1 MKEMMMF
8 KRSVIAM
15 ACIFALSACGGGGG
29 GSPDVKSADTLSKP
43 AAPVVAEDVE
53 EEVLPKE
60 KKDEEAVGGA
70 PQADTQDTTA
80 GKGGQ
85 DMAAVSEENTGN
97 GGAATTDK
105 PKNEDEGA
113 QNDMPQN
120 AADTDSFT
128 PNHTPASN
136 MPAGNMENQAPDNG
150 ESAQP
155 ANQPDM
161 ANAADGMQG
170 DDPSA
175 GGQNA
180 GNTAA
185 AESANQTG
193 NNQPAGSSDSAPASN
208 PAPANGGSNFGR
220 VDLANGIKLD
230 SGSENVTLT
239 HCKDKV
245 CGSDFLDEEA
255 PSKSEFESLSD
266 EKKIEK
272 YKKDGEKFTNL
283 VATEVQA
290 NGVNKYV
297 IIYKDKSASSSSA
310 RFRRSARLRRSL
322 PAEMPLIPVNQAD
335 TLIVDGEAVSL
346 TGHSGNIFAPEG
358 NYRYLTYGA
367 EKLSGGSYALRVQG
381 EPAKGEMLAGTAVYN
396 GEVLHFHT
404 ENGRPYPT
412 RGRFAAKVDF
422 GSKSVDGIIDSGDD
436 LHMGTQK
443 FKAAIDG
450 NGFKGT
456 WTENGSGDVS
466 GRFYGPGGE
475 EVAGKYSYRPTDAE
489 KGGFGVFAGKKEQ
502 D

>member
-1 MKEMMMF
+1 MF

-43 AAPVVAEDVE
+43 AAPVVSEKETEAKED
-53 EEVLPKE
+53 
-60 KKDEEAVGGA
+60 A
-70 PQADTQDTTA
+70 PQAGSQGQGA
-80 GKGGQ
+80 PSAQGSQ

-97 GGAATTDK
+97 GGAATADN

-113 QNDMPQN
+113 QDDMPQK
-120 AADTDSFT
+120 AADTDSLT
-128 PNHTPASN
+128 PNHTPAPN
-136 MPAGNMENQAPDNG
+136 MPAGNMGNQA
-150 ESAQP
+150 
-155 ANQPDM
+155 PDM

-175 GGQNA
+175 GGENA

-185 AESANQTG
+185 QGANQAE
-193 NNQPAGSSDSAPASN
+193 NNQAAGSSDSTPASN
-208 PAPANGGSNFGR
+208 PAPTNGGGDFGR

-230 SGSENVTLT
+230 GGSENVTLT

-255 PSKSEFESLSD
+255 PPKSEFEKLSNE
-266 EKKIEK
+266 EKIKK
-272 YKKDGEKFTNL
+272 YKKDGEKFTGL
-283 VATEVQA
+283 VATEVQV
-290 NGVNKYV
+290 NGLNKYV
-297 IIYKDKSASSSSA
+297 IIYKDKSTSSA
-310 RFRRSARLRRSL
+310 RVRRSARSRRSL

-335 TLIVDGEAVSL
+335 TLIVDGEAVIL
-346 TGHSGNIFAPEG
+346 TGHSGNIFEPEG

-367 EKLSGGSYALRVQG
+367 EKLPGGSYALRVQG
-381 EPAKGEMLAGTAVYN
+381 EPSKGEMLAGAAVYN

-422 GSKSVDGIIDSGDD
+422 GSKSVDGIIGSGDD

-466 GRFYGPGGE
+466 GKFYGPAGE

>member
-1 MKEMMMF
+1 MF

-43 AAPVVAEDVE
+43 AAPVVSEKETEAKED
-53 EEVLPKE
+53 
-60 KKDEEAVGGA
+60 A
-70 PQADTQDTTA
+70 PQAGSQGQGA
-80 GKGGQ
+80 PSAQGSQ

-97 GGAATTDK
+97 GGAATADN

-113 QNDMPQN
+113 QDDMPQN
-120 AADTDSFT
+120 AADTDSLT
-128 PNHTPASN
+128 PNHTPAPN
-136 MPAGNMENQAPDNG
+136 MPTGDMGNQAPDTG
-150 ESAQP
+150 ESVQP
-155 ANQPDM
+155 ENKPDM
-161 ANAADGMQG
+161 ANAADGMQE
-170 DDPSA
+170 DDPSV
-175 GGQNA
+175 GENV
-180 GNTAA
+180 GNTADQ
-185 AESANQTG
+185 AE
-193 NNQPAGSSDSAPASN
+193 NNQVGGSQN
-208 PAPANGGSNFGR
+208 PAPSTNPNATNGGGDFGR

-255 PSKSEFESLSD
+255 PPKSEFESLDDSGR
-266 EKKIEK
+266 INK
-272 YKKDGEKFTNL
+272 YKKDGQDKFTNL
-283 VATEVQA
+283 VATEVKA
-290 NGVNKYV
+290 NGTNKYV
-297 IIYKDKSASSSSA
+297 IIYKDKSTSSA
-310 RFRRSARLRRSL
+310 RVRRSARSRRSL

-335 TLIVDGEAVSL
+335 TLIVDGEAVIL
-346 TGHSGNIFAPEG
+346 TEHHGNIFAPEG

-404 ENGRPYPT
+404 ENGRSYPT
-412 RGRFAAKVDF
+412 KGRFAAKVDF

-456 WTENGSGDVS
+456 WTENGGGDIS
-466 GRFYGPGGE
+466 GRFYGPAGE
-475 EVAGKYSYRPTDAE
+475 EVAGKYSHRPTDAE

>member
-1 MKEMMMF
+1 MF
-8 KRSVIAM
+8 KRNVIAM

-43 AAPVVAEDVE
+43 VAPVVSEKETEAKED
-53 EEVLPKE
+53 
-60 KKDEEAVGGA
+60 A
-70 PQADTQDTTA
+70 PQAGSQ
-80 GKGGQ
+80 GQ
-85 DMAAVSEENTGN
+85 GAPSAQGSQNMAAVSEENTGN
-97 GGAATTDK
+97 GGAATADN

-113 QNDMPQN
+113 QDDMPQK
-120 AADTDSFT
+120 AADTDSLT
-128 PNHTPASN
+128 PNHTPAPN
-136 MPAGNMENQAPDNG
+136 MPAGNMENQATDAG
-150 ESAQP
+150 ESEQP

-161 ANAADGMQG
+161 ANTADGMQG

-175 GGQNA
+175 GGENA

-185 AESANQTG
+185 QGANQAG
-193 NNQPAGSSDSAPASN
+193 NNQAAGSSDSTPASN
-208 PAPANGGSNFGR
+208 SATTNSGSDFGRTNVANGVLIDGPSQN
-220 VDLANGIKLD
+220 I
-230 SGSENVTLT
+230 TLT
-239 HCKDKV
+239 HCKGDS
-245 CGSDFLDEEA
+245 CSGDNLLDEEA
-255 PSKSEFESLSD
+255 PPKSEFENLSD
-266 EKKIEK
+266 EEKIK
-272 YKKDGEKFTNL
+272 RYKKDGKNFTGL
-283 VATEVQA
+283 VATKVEKK
-290 NGVNKYV
+290 GVNKYV
-297 IIYKDKSASSSSA
+297 IIYTDKTPT
-310 RFRRSARLRRSL
+310 RSARSRRSL
-322 PAEMPLIPVNQAD
+322 SEEMPLIPVNQAD

-404 ENGRPYPT
+404 ENGRPYPSG
-412 RGRFAAKVDF
+412 GRFAAKVDF

-456 WTENGSGDVS
+456 WTENGGGDVS
-466 GRFYGPGGE
+466 GRFYGPAGE
-475 EVAGKYSYRPTDAE
+475 EVAGKYSYHPTDAE

>member
-1 MKEMMMF
+1 MF

-29 GSPDVKSADTLSKP
+29 GSPDVKSADTPSKP
-43 AAPVVAEDVE
+43 AVPVVAEDAG

-70 PQADTQDTTA
+70 LQADTQDATA
-80 GKGGQ
+80 GEGSQ
-85 DMAAVSEENTGN
+85 DMAAGSAENTGN

-113 QNDMPQN
+113 QDDMPQN
-120 AADTDSFT
+120 AADTDSLT
-128 PNHTPASN
+128 PNHTPAPN
-136 MPAGNMENQAPDNG
+136 MPAGDMENQVPDNG
-150 ESAQP
+150 ESVQP

-175 GGQNA
+175 GGENA

-185 AESANQTG
+185 QGANQAE
-193 NNQPAGSSDSAPASN
+193 NNQVGGSQN
-208 PAPANGGSNFGR
+208 PAPSTNPNATNGGGDFGR
-220 VDLANGIKLD
+220 T
-230 SGSENVTLT
+230 NVGNSVVIDGPSQNITLT
-239 HCKDKV
+239 HCKGDP
-245 CGSDFLDEEA
+245 CNGDNLLDEEA
-255 PSKSEFESLSD
+255 PSKSEFEKLS
-266 EKKIEK
+266 ESERMEK
-272 YKKDGEKFTNL
+272 YKKDGKDKFVGL
-283 VATEVQA
+283 VATTVKME
-290 NGVNKYV
+290 GTNKY
-297 IIYKDKSASSSSA
+297 IIFYTDKPPT
-310 RFRRSARLRRSL
+310 RSARSRRSL

-367 EKLSGGSYALRVQG
+367 EKLPGGSYALRVQG

>member
-1 MKEMMMF
+1 MF

-43 AAPVVAEDVE
+43 AAPVVSEKETEAKED
-53 EEVLPKE
+53 
-60 KKDEEAVGGA
+60 A
-70 PQADTQDTTA
+70 PQAGSQGQGA
-80 GKGGQ
+80 PSAQGSQ

-97 GGAATTDK
+97 GGAATADN

-113 QNDMPQN
+113 QDDMPQK
-120 AADTDSFT
+120 AAGTDSST
-128 PNHTPASN
+128 PNHTPAPN
-136 MPAGNMENQAPDNG
+136 MPAGNMENQ
-150 ESAQP
+150 
-155 ANQPDM
+155 PDM
-161 ANAADGMQG
+161 ANTADRMQG

-175 GGQNA
+175 GENA

-185 AESANQTG
+185 QGANQAE
-193 NNQPAGSSDSAPASN
+193 NNQAAGSSDSTPASN
-208 PAPANGGSNFGR
+208 PAPTNGGGDFGRTNVANGVLIDGPSQN
-220 VDLANGIKLD
+220 I
-230 SGSENVTLT
+230 TLT
-239 HCKDKV
+239 HCKGDS
-245 CGSDFLDEEA
+245 CSGDNLLDEEA
-255 PSKSEFESLSD
+255 PSKSEFEKLSD
-266 EKKIEK
+266 ADKINN
-272 YKKDGEKFTNL
+272 YKKDGKNNNKFVGL
-283 VATEVQA
+283 VADRVKKDGT
-290 NGVNKYV
+290 NKY
-297 IIYKDKSASSSSA
+297 IIFYTDNPPT
-310 RFRRSARLRRSL
+310 RSARSRRSRRSL

-466 GRFYGPGGE
+466 GKFYGPAGE

>member
-1 MKEMMMF
+1 MF
-8 KRSVIAM
+8 ERSVIAM

-43 AAPVVAEDVE
+43 AAPVVAEKE
-53 EEVLPKE
+53 TEVKE
-60 KKDEEAVGGA
+60 DA
-70 PQADTQDTTA
+70 PQAGSQGQGAPSTQ
-80 GKGGQ
+80 GSQ
-85 DMAAVSEENTGN
+85 DMAAVSAENTGN

-105 PKNEDEGA
+105 PKNEDEGP
-113 QNDMPQN
+113 QNDMLQN
-120 AADTDSFT
+120 S
-128 PNHTPASN
+128 
-136 MPAGNMENQAPDNG
+136 
-150 ESAQP
+150 
-155 ANQPDM
+155 
-161 ANAADGMQG
+161 
-170 DDPSA
+170 
-175 GGQNA
+175 
-180 GNTAA
+180 

-193 NNQPAGSSDSAPASN
+193 NNQPADSSDSAPASN

-220 VDLANGIKLD
+220 VDLANGVLID
-230 SGSENVTLT
+230 GPSQNITLT
-239 HCKDKV
+239 HCKGDS
-245 CGSDFLDEEA
+245 CNGDNLLDEEA
-255 PSKSEFESLSD
+255 PSKSEFENLNES
-266 EKKIEK
+266 ERIEK
-272 YKKDGEKFTNL
+272 YKKDGKSDKFTNL
-283 VATEVQA
+283 VATAVQA
-290 NGVNKYV
+290 NGTNKYV
-297 IIYKDKSASSSSA
+297 IIYKDKSASSSFA
-310 RFRRSARLRRSL
+310 RFRRSARSRRSL

>member
-1 MKEMMMF
+1 MF

-29 GSPDVKSADTLSKP
+29 GSPDVKSADTPSKP
-43 AAPVVAEDVE
+43 AAPVVAE
-53 EEVLPKE
+53 KE
-60 KKDEEAVGGA
+60 TEAKEDA
-70 PQADTQDTTA
+70 PQADSQGQGA
-80 GKGGQ
+80 PSAQGSQ
-85 DMAAVSEENTGN
+85 DMAAVSAENTGN
-97 GGAATTDK
+97 GGAATADN

-113 QNDMPQN
+113 QDDMPQK
-120 AADTDSFT
+120 AAGTDSST
-128 PNHTPASN
+128 PNHTPDPN
-136 MPAGNMENQAPDNG
+136 MLAGNMENQATDAG
-150 ESAQP
+150 ESSQP

-185 AESANQTG
+185 QGANQAG
-193 NNQPAGSSDSAPASN
+193 NNQAAGSSDPIPASN
-208 PAPANGGSNFGR
+208 PATTNSGGDFGR

-230 SGSENVTLT
+230 GGSENVTLT

-245 CGSDFLDEEA
+245 CGSNFLDEEA
-255 PSKSEFESLSD
+255 PSKSEFEKLSD
-266 EKKIEK
+266 AEKINK
-272 YKKDGEKFTNL
+272 YKKNGGKFTGL
-283 VATEVQA
+283 VATRVEN
-290 NGVNKYV
+290 NGLNQYT
-297 IIYKDKSASSSSA
+297 IIYQAQPT
-310 RFRRSARLRRSL
+310 RSARSRRSL
-322 PAEMPLIPVNQAD
+322 PTEMPLIPVNQAD
-335 TLIVDGEAVSL
+335 TLIVDGEAVIL
-346 TGHSGNIFAPEG
+346 TGHSGNIFEPEG

-404 ENGRPYPT
+404 ENGRSYPT
-412 RGRFAAKVDF
+412 KGRFAAKVDF

-436 LHMGTQK
+436 LHMGKQK

-456 WTENGSGDVS
+456 WTENGGGDVS
-466 GRFYGPGGE
+466 GRFYGPAGE

>member
-1 MKEMMMF
+1 MF

-97 GGAATTDK
+97 GGAATADN
-105 PKNEDEGA
+105 PKNEDEA

-120 AADTDSFT
+120 TAGTDSLT

-136 MPAGNMENQAPDNG
+136 MPAGNMENQAPDAG
-150 ESAQP
+150 ESEQP

-161 ANAADGMQG
+161 ANTADGMQG

-175 GGQNA
+175 GGENA

-185 AESANQTG
+185 QGANQAG
-193 NNQPAGSSDSAPASN
+193 NNQAAGSSDPIPASN
-208 PAPANGGSNFGR
+208 PATTNSGGDFGR

-230 SGSENVTLT
+230 GGSENVTLT

-245 CGSDFLDEEA
+245 CGSNFLDEEA
-255 PSKSEFESLSD
+255 PSKSEFEKLSD
-266 EKKIEK
+266 AEKINK
-272 YKKDGEKFTNL
+272 YKKNGGKFTGL
-283 VATEVQA
+283 VATRVEN
-290 NGVNKYV
+290 NGLNQYT
-297 IIYKDKSASSSSA
+297 IIYQAQPT
-310 RFRRSARLRRSL
+310 RSARSRRSL

-346 TGHSGNIFAPEG
+346 TGHSGNIFEPEG

-367 EKLSGGSYALRVQG
+367 EKLSGGSYALRVKG

-404 ENGRPYPT
+404 ENGRPYPS

-456 WTENGSGDVS
+456 WTENGGGDVS
-466 GRFYGPGGE
+466 GRFYGPAGE

>member
-1 MKEMMMF
+1 MF
-8 KRSVIAM
+8 ERSVIAM

-43 AAPVVAEDVE
+43 AAPVVAEKE
-53 EEVLPKE
+53 TEVKE
-60 KKDEEAVGGA
+60 DA
-70 PQADTQDTTA
+70 PQAGSQGQGAPSTQ
-80 GKGGQ
+80 GSQ
-85 DMAAVSEENTGN
+85 DMAAVSAKNTGN

-105 PKNEDEGA
+105 PKNEDEGP

-120 AADTDSFT
+120 S
-128 PNHTPASN
+128 
-136 MPAGNMENQAPDNG
+136 
-150 ESAQP
+150 
-155 ANQPDM
+155 
-161 ANAADGMQG
+161 
-170 DDPSA
+170 
-175 GGQNA
+175 
-180 GNTAA
+180 

-193 NNQPAGSSDSAPASN
+193 NNQPADSSDSAPASN

-220 VDLANGIKLD
+220 VDLANGVLID
-230 SGSENVTLT
+230 GPSQNITLT
-239 HCKDKV
+239 HCKGDS
-245 CGSDFLDEEA
+245 CNGDNLLDEEA
-255 PSKSEFESLSD
+255 PSKSEFENLNES
-266 EKKIEK
+266 ERIEK
-272 YKKDGEKFTNL
+272 YKKDGKSDKFTNL
-283 VATEVQA
+283 VATAVQA
-290 NGVNKYV
+290 NGTNKYV

-310 RFRRSARLRRSL
+310 RFRRSARSRRSL

-367 EKLSGGSYALRVQG
+367 EKLPGGSYALRVQG

-456 WTENGSGDVS
+456 WTENGGGDVS
-466 GRFYGPGGE
+466 GRFYGPAGE

>member
-1 MKEMMMF
+1 MF

-29 GSPDVKSADTLSKP
+29 GSPDVKSADTPSKP
-43 AAPVVAEDVE
+43 AAPVVAE
-53 EEVLPKE
+53 KE
-60 KKDEEAVGGA
+60 TEAKEDA
-70 PQADTQDTTA
+70 PQAGSQGQGA
-80 GKGGQ
+80 PSAQGSQ
-85 DMAAVSEENTGN
+85 DMAAVSAENTGN
-97 GGAATTDK
+97 GGAATADK
-105 PKNEDEGA
+105 PKNEDAGA

-120 AADTDSFT
+120 AADTDSLT
-128 PNHTPASN
+128 PNHATAPN
-136 MPAGNMENQAPDNG
+136 MPAGNMGNQAPDTG

-155 ANQPDM
+155 ENKPDM
-161 ANAADGMQG
+161 ANAADGIQG

-175 GGQNA
+175 GGENA

-185 AESANQTG
+185 QGTNQAE
-193 NNQPAGSSDSAPASN
+193 NNQAAGSQNPASSTN
-208 PAPANGGSNFGR
+208 PSTTNSGGDFGR
-220 VDLANGIKLD
+220 T
-230 SGSENVTLT
+230 NVGNSVVIDGPSQNITLT
-239 HCKDKV
+239 HCKGDS
-245 CGSDFLDEEA
+245 CNSDNLLAEEA
-255 PSKSEFESLSD
+255 PSKSEFENLNES
-266 EKKIEK
+266 ERIEK
-272 YKKDGEKFTNL
+272 YKKDGKDKFVGL
-283 VATEVQA
+283 VATTVKME
-290 NGVNKYV
+290 GTNKY
-297 IIYKDKSASSSSA
+297 IIFYTDKPPT
-310 RFRRSARLRRSL
+310 RSARSRRSL

-367 EKLSGGSYALRVQG
+367 EKLPGGSYALRVQG
-381 EPAKGEMLAGTAVYN
+381 EPAKGEMLAGAAVYN

-404 ENGRPYPT
+404 ENGRSYPT
-412 RGRFAAKVDF
+412 KGRFAAKVDF

-466 GRFYGPGGE
+466 GRFYGPAGE

>member
-1 MKEMMMF
+1 MF

-43 AAPVVAEDVE
+43 AAPVVAEDAG

-70 PQADTQDTTA
+70 PQADTQDATA
-80 GKGGQ
+80 GENSQ
-85 DMAAVSEENTGN
+85 DMAAVSAENTGN
-97 GGAATTDK
+97 GGSATTDK
-105 PKNEDEGA
+105 PKNEDEGP

-120 AADTDSFT
+120 AADTDSLT
-128 PNHTPASN
+128 PNHTPAPN
-136 MPAGNMENQAPDNG
+136 MPTGDMGNQAPDSG
-150 ESAQP
+150 ELAQP

-161 ANAADGMQG
+161 ANAADGIQG
-170 DDPSA
+170 DDPSV
-175 GGQNA
+175 GENA

-185 AESANQTG
+185 QGTNQAE
-193 NNQPAGSSDSAPASN
+193 NNQAAGSSDSAPASN

-230 SGSENVTLT
+230 GGSENVTLT

-255 PSKSEFESLSD
+255 PSKSEFESLDDSGR
-266 EKKIEK
+266 INK
-272 YKKDGEKFTNL
+272 YKKDGQDKFTNL
-283 VATEVQA
+283 VATEVKA
-290 NGVNKYV
+290 NGTNKYV
-297 IIYKDKSASSSSA
+297 IIYKDKSTSSV
-310 RFRRSARLRRSL
+310 RVRRSARSRRSL

-367 EKLSGGSYALRVQG
+367 EKLSGGSYALSVQG

-404 ENGRPYPT
+404 ENGRPSPF

-436 LHMGTQK
+436 LHMGKQK

-450 NGFKGT
+450 NGFKGN
-456 WTENGSGDVS
+456 WTENGGGDVS
-466 GRFYGPGGE
+466 GRFYGPAGE

>member
-1 MKEMMMF
+1 MF

-43 AAPVVAEDVE
+43 AAPVVSEKETEAKED
-53 EEVLPKE
+53 
-60 KKDEEAVGGA
+60 A
-70 PQADTQDTTA
+70 PQAGSQGQGA
-80 GKGGQ
+80 PSAQGGQ

-97 GGAATTDK
+97 GGAAATDK

-120 AADTDSFT
+120 AADTDSLT

-136 MPAGNMENQAPDNG
+136 MPAGNMENQAPDAG
-150 ESAQP
+150 ESEQP

-161 ANAADGMQG
+161 ANTADGMQG

-175 GGQNA
+175 GGENA

-185 AESANQTG
+185 QGTNQAE
-193 NNQPAGSSDSAPASN
+193 NNQVGGSQN
-208 PAPANGGSNFGR
+208 PAPSSNPNATNGGNFGR
-220 VDLANGIKLD
+220 VDLANGVLID
-230 SGSENVTLT
+230 GPSQNITLT
-239 HCKDKV
+239 HCK
-245 CGSDFLDEEA
+245 SDSCNGDNLLSEEA
-255 PSKSEFESLSD
+255 PSKSEFEQLSD
-266 EKKIEK
+266 EDKIKK
-272 YKKDGEKFTNL
+272 YKKDGEKFTGL
-283 VATEVQA
+283 VADRLQMKGTNQ
-290 NGVNKYV
+290 Y
-297 IIYKDKSASSSSA
+297 IIFYKPKTTSSA
-310 RFRRSARLRRSL
+310 RFRRSARSRRSL

-367 EKLSGGSYALRVQG
+367 EKLSGGSYALSVQG

-404 ENGRPYPT
+404 ENGRSYPT
-412 RGRFAAKVDF
+412 KGRFAAKVDF

-436 LHMGTQK
+436 LHMGKQK

-456 WTENGSGDVS
+456 WTENSGGDVS
-466 GRFYGPGGE
+466 GKFYGPAGE

>member
-1 MKEMMMF
+1 MF

-15 ACIFALSACGGGGG
+15 ACIVALSACGGGGG
-29 GSPDVKSADTLSKP
+29 GSPDVKSADTPSKP
-43 AAPVVAEDVE
+43 AAPVVAEKE
-53 EEVLPKE
+53 TEVKE
-60 KKDEEAVGGA
+60 DA
-70 PQADTQDTTA
+70 PQAGSQGQGAPSTQ
-80 GKGGQ
+80 GSQ
-85 DMAAVSEENTGN
+85 DMAAVSAENTGN

-105 PKNEDEGA
+105 PKNEDEGP

-120 AADTDSFT
+120 S
-128 PNHTPASN
+128 
-136 MPAGNMENQAPDNG
+136 
-150 ESAQP
+150 
-155 ANQPDM
+155 
-161 ANAADGMQG
+161 
-170 DDPSA
+170 
-175 GGQNA
+175 
-180 GNTAA
+180 

-193 NNQPAGSSDSAPASN
+193 NNQPADSSDSAPASN

-220 VDLANGIKLD
+220 VDLANGVLID
-230 SGSENVTLT
+230 GPSQNITLT
-239 HCKDKV
+239 HCKGDS
-245 CGSDFLDEEA
+245 CNGDNLLDEEA
-255 PSKSEFESLSD
+255 PSKSEFENLNES
-266 EKKIEK
+266 ERIEK
-272 YKKDGEKFTNL
+272 YKKDGKSDKFTNL
-283 VATEVQA
+283 VATAVQA
-290 NGVNKYV
+290 NGTNKYV
-297 IIYKDKSASSSSA
+297 IIYKDKSTSSA
-310 RFRRSARLRRSL
+310 RVRRSARSRRSL

-367 EKLSGGSYALRVQG
+367 EKLSGGSYALSVQG

-404 ENGRPYPT
+404 ENGRSYPT

-456 WTENGSGDVS
+456 WTENGGGDVS
-466 GRFYGPGGE
+466 GRFYGPAGE

>member
-1 MKEMMMF
+1 MF

-15 ACIFALSACGGGGG
+15 ACIVALSACGGGGG

-43 AAPVVAEDVE
+43 AAPVVTEDVG

-60 KKDEEAVGGA
+60 KKDEEAVSGA
-70 PQADTQDTTA
+70 PQADTQDATA

-85 DMAAVSEENTGN
+85 DMAAVSAENTGN
-97 GGAATTDK
+97 GGAATTDNPENK
-105 PKNEDEGA
+105 DEGP

-120 AADTDSFT
+120 AADTDSST
-128 PNHTPASN
+128 PNHTPAPN
-136 MPAGNMENQAPDNG
+136 MPTRDMGNQAPDSG

-161 ANAADGMQG
+161 ANAADGIQG
-170 DDPSA
+170 DDPSV
-175 GGQNA
+175 GENA
-180 GNTAA
+180 GDQA
-185 AESANQTG
+185 ANQAE
-193 NNQPAGSSDSAPASN
+193 NNQVGGSQN
-208 PAPANGGSNFGR
+208 PAPSTNPSTTNGGDFGR

-230 SGSENVTLT
+230 GGSENVTLT

-255 PSKSEFESLSD
+255 PPKSEFESLSD
-266 EKKIEK
+266 EERIKK
-272 YKKDGEKFTNL
+272 YKKNGGKFTGL
-283 VATEVQA
+283 VATRVEN
-290 NGVNKYV
+290 NGLNQYT
-297 IIYKDKSASSSSA
+297 IIYQAQPT
-310 RFRRSARLRRSL
+310 RSARSRRSRRSL
-322 PAEMPLIPVNQAD
+322 PAEIPLIPVNQAD

-367 EKLSGGSYALRVQG
+367 EKLSGGSYALSVQG

-404 ENGRPYPT
+404 ENGRPYPS

-466 GRFYGPGGE
+466 GKFYGPAGE

>member
-1 MKEMMMF
+1 MF

-60 KKDEEAVGGA
+60 KKDEEAVSGA
-70 PQADTQDTTA
+70 PQADTQDTPT
-80 GKGGQ
+80 GKGGL

-97 GGAATTDK
+97 GGAATADN

-113 QNDMPQN
+113 QDDMPQK
-120 AADTDSFT
+120 AADTDSLT
-128 PNHTPASN
+128 PNHTPAPN
-136 MPAGNMENQAPDNG
+136 MPAGNMENQ
-150 ESAQP
+150 
-155 ANQPDM
+155 PDM
-161 ANAADGMQG
+161 ANTADGMQG
-170 DDPSA
+170 DDPSV
-175 GGQNA
+175 GENA
-180 GNTAA
+180 GNMAA
-185 AESANQTG
+185 QGANQAG
-193 NNQPAGSSDSAPASN
+193 NNQAAGSSDSTPASN
-208 PAPANGGSNFGR
+208 PATTNSGGDFGR
-220 VDLANGIKLD
+220 TNVANGIKLD
-230 SGSENVTLT
+230 GPSQNITLT
-239 HCKDKV
+239 HCKDTV

-297 IIYKDKSASSSSA
+297 IIYKDKSTSSA
-310 RFRRSARLRRSL
+310 RVRRSARSRRSL

-335 TLIVDGEAVSL
+335 TLIVDGEAVIL
-346 TGHSGNIFAPEG
+346 TEHPGNIFAPEG

-404 ENGRPYPT
+404 ENGRSYPT
-412 RGRFAAKVDF
+412 KGRFAAKVDF

-443 FKAAIDG
+443 FKAAING

-456 WTENGSGDVS
+456 WTENGGGDVS
-466 GRFYGPGGE
+466 GKFYGPGGE

>member
-1 MKEMMMF
+1 MF
-8 KRSVIAM
+8 ERSVIAM

-43 AAPVVAEDVE
+43 AAPVVAEKE
-53 EEVLPKE
+53 TEVKE
-60 KKDEEAVGGA
+60 DA
-70 PQADTQDTTA
+70 PQAGSQGQGAPSTQ
-80 GKGGQ
+80 GSQ
-85 DMAAVSEENTGN
+85 DMAAVSAENTGN

-105 PKNEDEGA
+105 PKNEDEGP

-120 AADTDSFT
+120 S
-128 PNHTPASN
+128 
-136 MPAGNMENQAPDNG
+136 
-150 ESAQP
+150 
-155 ANQPDM
+155 
-161 ANAADGMQG
+161 
-170 DDPSA
+170 
-175 GGQNA
+175 
-180 GNTAA
+180 

-193 NNQPAGSSDSAPASN
+193 NNQPADSSDSAPASN

-220 VDLANGIKLD
+220 VDLANGVLID
-230 SGSENVTLT
+230 GPSQNITLT
-239 HCKDKV
+239 HCKGDS
-245 CGSDFLDEEA
+245 CNGDNLLDEEA
-255 PSKSEFESLSD
+255 PSKSEFENLNES
-266 EKKIEK
+266 ERIEK
-272 YKKDGEKFTNL
+272 YKKDGKSDKFTNL
-283 VATEVQA
+283 VATAVQA
-290 NGVNKYV
+290 NGTNKYV
-297 IIYKDKSASSSSA
+297 IIYKDKSASSA
-310 RFRRSARLRRSL
+310 QFRRSARSRRSL

-335 TLIVDGEAVSL
+335 TLIVDGEAVIL
-346 TGHSGNIFAPEG
+346 TGHSGNIFEPEG

-367 EKLSGGSYALRVQG
+367 EKLSGGSYALSVQG

-404 ENGRPYPT
+404 ENGRSYPT
-412 RGRFAAKVDF
+412 KGRFAAKVDF

-466 GRFYGPGGE
+466 GKFYGPAGE

>member
-1 MKEMMMF
+1 MF

-29 GSPDVKSADTLSKP
+29 GSPDVKSADTPSKP
-43 AAPVVAEDVE
+43 AAPVVAEKE
-53 EEVLPKE
+53 TEVKE
-60 KKDEEAVGGA
+60 DA
-70 PQADTQDTTA
+70 PQAGSQGQGAPSTQ
-80 GKGGQ
+80 GSQ
-85 DMAAVSEENTGN
+85 DMAAVSAENTGN
-97 GGAATTDK
+97 GGSATTDK

-120 AADTDSFT
+120 AADTDSLT
-128 PNHTPASN
+128 PNHTPAPN
-136 MPAGNMENQAPDNG
+136 MPTVDMGNQAPDAG

-155 ANQPDM
+155 ENQPNM
-161 ANAADGMQG
+161 ANTADGMQG

-175 GGQNA
+175 GENA

-185 AESANQTG
+185 QGANQAE
-193 NNQPAGSSDSAPASN
+193 NNQAAGSSDSTPASN
-208 PAPANGGSNFGR
+208 PAPTNGGGDFGRTNVANGVLIDGPSQN
-220 VDLANGIKLD
+220 I
-230 SGSENVTLT
+230 TLT
-239 HCKDKV
+239 HCKGDS
-245 CGSDFLDEEA
+245 CSGDNLLDEEA
-255 PSKSEFESLSD
+255 PSKSEFEKLSD
-266 EKKIEK
+266 ADKINN
-272 YKKDGEKFTNL
+272 YKKDGKNNNKFVGL
-283 VATEVQA
+283 VADRVKKDGT
-290 NGVNKYV
+290 NKY
-297 IIYKDKSASSSSA
+297 IIFYTDNPPT
-310 RFRRSARLRRSL
+310 RSARSRRSRRSL

-404 ENGRPYPT
+404 ENGRPYPSG
-412 RGRFAAKVDF
+412 GRFAAKVDF

-456 WTENGSGDVS
+456 WTENGGGDVS
-466 GRFYGPGGE
+466 GRFYGPAGE

>member
-1 MKEMMMF
+1 MF
-8 KRSVIAM
+8 ERSVIAM

-43 AAPVVAEDVE
+43 AAPVVAEKE
-53 EEVLPKE
+53 TEVKE
-60 KKDEEAVGGA
+60 DA
-70 PQADTQDTTA
+70 PQAGSQGQGAPSTQ
-80 GKGGQ
+80 GSQ
-85 DMAAVSEENTGN
+85 DMAAVSAENTGN

-105 PKNEDEGA
+105 PKNEDEGP

-120 AADTDSFT
+120 S
-128 PNHTPASN
+128 
-136 MPAGNMENQAPDNG
+136 
-150 ESAQP
+150 
-155 ANQPDM
+155 
-161 ANAADGMQG
+161 
-170 DDPSA
+170 
-175 GGQNA
+175 
-180 GNTAA
+180 

-193 NNQPAGSSDSAPASN
+193 NNQPADSSDSAPASN

-220 VDLANGIKLD
+220 VDLANGVLID
-230 SGSENVTLT
+230 GPSQNITLT
-239 HCKDKV
+239 HCKGDS
-245 CGSDFLDEEA
+245 CNGDNLLDEEA
-255 PSKSEFESLSD
+255 PSKSEFENLNES
-266 EKKIEK
+266 ERIEK
-272 YKKDGEKFTNL
+272 YKKDGKSDKFTNL
-283 VATEVQA
+283 VATAVQA
-290 NGVNKYV
+290 NGTNKYV
-297 IIYKDKSASSSSA
+297 IIYKDKSTSSA
-310 RFRRSARLRRSL
+310 RVRRSARSRRSL

-367 EKLSGGSYALRVQG
+367 EKLSGGSYALSVQG

-404 ENGRPYPT
+404 ENGRSYPT
-412 RGRFAAKVDF
+412 KGRFAAKVDF

-436 LHMGTQK
+436 LHMGKQK

-456 WTENGSGDVS
+456 WTENGGGDVS
-466 GRFYGPGGE
+466 GRFYGPVGE

>member
-1 MKEMMMF
+1 MF

-29 GSPDVKSADTLSKP
+29 GSPDVKSADTPSKP
-43 AAPVVAEDVE
+43 AAPVVSEKETEAKED
-53 EEVLPKE
+53 
-60 KKDEEAVGGA
+60 A
-70 PQADTQDTTA
+70 PQAGSQEQGAPSTQ
-80 GKGGQ
+80 GSQ
-85 DMAAVSEENTGN
+85 DMAAVSAENTGS

-120 AADTDSFT
+120 AADTDSLT
-128 PNHTPASN
+128 PNHTTAPN
-136 MPAGNMENQAPDNG
+136 MPAADMGNQAPDNG

-175 GGQNA
+175 GENA

-208 PAPANGGSNFGR
+208 PAPANGGGDFGR

-255 PSKSEFESLSD
+255 PPKSEFESLSD
-266 EKKIEK
+266 EEKIKK
-272 YKKDGEKFTNL
+272 YKKDGEKFTGL
-283 VATEVQA
+283 VAIKVEN
-290 NGVNKYV
+290 NGLNKYT
-297 IIYKDKSASSSSA
+297 IIYQAQPT
-310 RFRRSARLRRSL
+310 RSARSRRSL

-367 EKLSGGSYALRVQG
+367 EKLPGGSYALRVQG
-381 EPAKGEMLAGTAVYN
+381 EPAKGEMLAGAAVYN
-396 GEVLHFHT
+396 GEVLHFHM
-404 ENGRPYPT
+404 ENGRPYPS

-443 FKAAIDG
+443 FKAVIDG

-456 WTENGSGDVS
+456 WTGNGGGDVS
-466 GRFYGPGGE
+466 GRFYGPAGE

>member
-1 MKEMMMF
+1 MF

-15 ACIFALSACGGGGG
+15 ACIVALSACGGGGG
-29 GSPDVKSADTLSKP
+29 GSPDVKSADTPSKL
-43 AAPVVAEDVE
+43 AAPVVAEKE
-53 EEVLPKE
+53 TEVKE
-60 KKDEEAVGGA
+60 DA
-70 PQADTQDTTA
+70 PQAGSQGQDVPSKQ
-80 GKGGQ
+80 GSQ
-85 DMAAVSEENTGN
+85 DMAAVSAENTGN
-97 GGAATTDK
+97 GGSATTDK
-105 PKNEDEGA
+105 PKNEDEGP

-120 AADTDSFT
+120 S
-128 PNHTPASN
+128 
-136 MPAGNMENQAPDNG
+136 
-150 ESAQP
+150 
-155 ANQPDM
+155 
-161 ANAADGMQG
+161 
-170 DDPSA
+170 
-175 GGQNA
+175 
-180 GNTAA
+180 

-193 NNQPAGSSDSAPASN
+193 NNQPADSSDSAPASN

-220 VDLANGIKLD
+220 VDLANGVLID
-230 SGSENVTLT
+230 GPSQNITLT
-239 HCKDKV
+239 HCKGDS
-245 CGSDFLDEEA
+245 CNGDNLLDEEA
-255 PSKSEFESLSD
+255 PSKSEFENLNES
-266 EKKIEK
+266 ERIEK
-272 YKKDGEKFTNL
+272 YKKDGKSDKFTNL
-283 VATEVQA
+283 VATAVQA
-290 NGVNKYV
+290 NGTNKYV

-310 RFRRSARLRRSL
+310 RFRRSARSRRSL

-367 EKLSGGSYALRVQG
+367 EKLPGGSYALRVQG

-456 WTENGSGDVS
+456 WTENSGGDVS
-466 GRFYGPGGE
+466 GRFYGPAGE

>member
-1 MKEMMMF
+1 MF

-15 ACIFALSACGGGGG
+15 ACIVALSACGGGGG
-29 GSPDVKSADTLSKP
+29 GSPDVKSADTPSKP
-43 AAPVVAEDVE
+43 AAPVVAEKE
-53 EEVLPKE
+53 TEVKE
-60 KKDEEAVGGA
+60 DA
-70 PQADTQDTTA
+70 PQAGSQGQGAPSTQ
-80 GKGGQ
+80 GSQ
-85 DMAAVSEENTGN
+85 DMAAVSAENTGN

-105 PKNEDEGA
+105 PKNEDEGP

-120 AADTDSFT
+120 A
-128 PNHTPASN
+128 
-136 MPAGNMENQAPDNG
+136 
-150 ESAQP
+150 
-155 ANQPDM
+155 
-161 ANAADGMQG
+161 
-170 DDPSA
+170 
-175 GGQNA
+175 

-185 AESANQTG
+185 QGTNQAE
-193 NNQPAGSSDSAPASN
+193 NNQVGGSQN
-208 PAPANGGSNFGR
+208 PAPSSNPNATNGGNFGR
-220 VDLANGIKLD
+220 VDLANGVLID
-230 SGSENVTLT
+230 GPSQNITLT
-239 HCKDKV
+239 HCKGDS
-245 CGSDFLDEEA
+245 CDGDNLLDEEA
-255 PSKSEFESLSD
+255 PSKSEFDNLSES
-266 EKKIEK
+266 ERMEK
-272 YKKDGEKFTNL
+272 YKKDGKSDKFTGF
-283 VATEVQA
+283 VADKLQMKGTNQ
-290 NGVNKYV
+290 Y
-297 IIYKDKSASSSSA
+297 IIFYKPKTTSSA
-310 RFRRSARLRRSL
+310 RFRRSARSRRSL

-404 ENGRPYPT
+404 ENGRPYPS

-456 WTENGSGDVS
+456 WTENGGGDVS
-466 GRFYGPGGE
+466 GRFYGPAGE

>member
-1 MKEMMMF
+1 MF

-43 AAPVVAEDVE
+43 AAPVVSEKETEAKED
-53 EEVLPKE
+53 
-60 KKDEEAVGGA
+60 A
-70 PQADTQDTTA
+70 PQAGSQGQGA
-80 GKGGQ
+80 PSAQGSQ

-97 GGAATTDK
+97 GGAATADN

-113 QNDMPQN
+113 QDDMPQK
-120 AADTDSFT
+120 AADTDSLT
-128 PNHTPASN
+128 PNHTPAPN
-136 MPAGNMENQAPDNG
+136 MPAGNMENQATDAG

-175 GGQNA
+175 GGESA

-193 NNQPAGSSDSAPASN
+193 NNPPAGSSDSSPASN
-208 PAPANGGSNFGR
+208 PAPANGGSDFGR
-220 VDLANGIKLD
+220 T
-230 SGSENVTLT
+230 NVGNSVVIDGPSQNITLT
-239 HCKDKV
+239 HCKGDS
-245 CGSDFLDEEA
+245 CSGNNFLDEEVQL
-255 PSKSEFESLSD
+255 KSEFEKLSD
-266 EKKIEK
+266 ADKISN
-272 YKKDGEKFTNL
+272 YKKDGKNDGKNDKFVGL
-283 VATEVQA
+283 FADRVKKD
-290 NGVNKYV
+290 GINKY
-297 IIYKDKSASSSSA
+297 IIFYTDNPPT
-310 RFRRSARLRRSL
+310 RSARSRRSRRSL

-358 NYRYLTYGA
+358 NWYLTYGA

-396 GEVLHFHT
+396 GEVLHFHM
-404 ENGRPYPT
+404 ENGRPYPS

-443 FKAAIDG
+443 FKAVIDG

-466 GRFYGPGGE
+466 GRFYGPAGE

>member
-1 MKEMMMF
+1 MF

-43 AAPVVAEDVE
+43 AAPVVSEKETEAKED
-53 EEVLPKE
+53 
-60 KKDEEAVGGA
+60 A
-70 PQADTQDTTA
+70 PQAGSQGQGA
-80 GKGGQ
+80 PSAQGSQ

-97 GGAATTDK
+97 GGAATADN

-113 QNDMPQN
+113 QDDMPQK
-120 AADTDSFT
+120 AAGTDSST
-128 PNHTPASN
+128 PNHTPDPN
-136 MPAGNMENQAPDNG
+136 MPAGNMENQATDAG
-150 ESAQP
+150 ESEQP

-161 ANAADGMQG
+161 ANTADGMQG

-175 GGQNA
+175 GGENA

-185 AESANQTG
+185 QGANQAG
-193 NNQPAGSSDSAPASN
+193 NNQAAGSSDPIPASN
-208 PAPANGGSNFGR
+208 PATTNSGGDFGR
-220 VDLANGIKLD
+220 TNVANGIRLD
-230 SGSENVTLT
+230 GPSQNITLT
-239 HCKDKV
+239 HCKDTV
-245 CGSDFLDEEA
+245 CGSNFLAEEA
-255 PSKSEFESLSD
+255 PSKSEFESLDDSGR
-266 EKKIEK
+266 INK
-272 YKKDGEKFTNL
+272 YKKDGQDKFTNL
-283 VATEVQA
+283 VATEVKA
-290 NGVNKYV
+290 NGTNKYV
-297 IIYKDKSASSSSA
+297 IIYKDKSTSSA
-310 RFRRSARLRRSL
+310 RVRRSARSRRSL
-322 PAEMPLIPVNQAD
+322 PVEMPLIPVNQAD
-335 TLIVDGEAVSL
+335 TLIVDGEAVIL
-346 TGHSGNIFAPEG
+346 TGHSGNIFEPEG

-367 EKLSGGSYALRVQG
+367 EKLPGGSYALRVQG
-381 EPAKGEMLAGTAVYN
+381 EPSKGEMLAGAAVYN

-422 GSKSVDGIIDSGDD
+422 GSKSVDGIIDSGDG

-456 WTENGSGDVS
+456 WTENGGGDVS
-466 GRFYGPGGE
+466 GRFYGPAGE

>member
-1 MKEMMMF
+1 MF

-43 AAPVVAEDVE
+43 AAPVVSEKETEAKED
-53 EEVLPKE
+53 
-60 KKDEEAVGGA
+60 A
-70 PQADTQDTTA
+70 PQAGSQGQGA
-80 GKGGQ
+80 PSAQGGQ

-97 GGAATTDK
+97 GGAAATDK

-120 AADTDSFT
+120 AADTDSLT

-136 MPAGNMENQAPDNG
+136 MPAGNMENQAPDAG
-150 ESAQP
+150 ESEQP

-161 ANAADGMQG
+161 ANTADGMQG

-175 GGQNA
+175 GGENA

-185 AESANQTG
+185 QGTNQAENNQT
-193 NNQPAGSSDSAPASN
+193 AGSQN
-208 PAPANGGSNFGR
+208 PAPSSNPNATNGGNFGR
-220 VDLANGIKLD
+220 VDLANGVLID
-230 SGSENVTLT
+230 GPSQNITLT
-239 HCKDKV
+239 HCK
-245 CGSDFLDEEA
+245 SDSCNGDNLLSEEA
-255 PSKSEFESLSD
+255 PSKSEFEQLSD
-266 EKKIEK
+266 EDKIKK
-272 YKKDGEKFTNL
+272 YKKDGEKFTGL
-283 VATEVQA
+283 VADRLQMKGTNQ
-290 NGVNKYV
+290 Y
-297 IIYKDKSASSSSA
+297 IIFYKPKTTSSA
-310 RFRRSARLRRSL
+310 RFRRSARSRRSL

-367 EKLSGGSYALRVQG
+367 EKLSGGSYALSVQG

-404 ENGRPYPT
+404 ENGRSYPT
-412 RGRFAAKVDF
+412 KGRFAAKVDF

-436 LHMGTQK
+436 LHMGKQK

-456 WTENGSGDVS
+456 WTENGGGDVS
-466 GRFYGPGGE
+466 GKFYGPAGE

>member
-1 MKEMMMF
+1 MF

-43 AAPVVAEDVE
+43 AAPVVSEKETEAKED
-53 EEVLPKE
+53 
-60 KKDEEAVGGA
+60 A
-70 PQADTQDTTA
+70 PQAGSQGQGA
-80 GKGGQ
+80 PSAQGGQ

-97 GGAATTDK
+97 GGAAATDK
-105 PKNEDEGA
+105 PKNEDEGP

-120 AADTDSFT
+120 A
-128 PNHTPASN
+128 
-136 MPAGNMENQAPDNG
+136 
-150 ESAQP
+150 
-155 ANQPDM
+155 
-161 ANAADGMQG
+161 
-170 DDPSA
+170 
-175 GGQNA
+175 

-185 AESANQTG
+185 QGTNQAE
-193 NNQPAGSSDSAPASN
+193 NNQVGGSQN
-208 PAPANGGSNFGR
+208 PAPSSNPNATNGGNFGR
-220 VDLANGIKLD
+220 VDLANGVLID
-230 SGSENVTLT
+230 GPSQNITLT
-239 HCKDKV
+239 HCK
-245 CGSDFLDEEA
+245 SDSCNGDNLLSEEA
-255 PSKSEFESLSD
+255 PSKSEFEQLSD
-266 EKKIEK
+266 EDKIKK
-272 YKKDGEKFTNL
+272 YKKDGEKFTGL
-283 VATEVQA
+283 VADRLQMKGTNQ
-290 NGVNKYV
+290 Y
-297 IIYKDKSASSSSA
+297 IIFYKPKTTSSA
-310 RFRRSARLRRSL
+310 RFRRSARSRRSL

-367 EKLSGGSYALRVQG
+367 EKLSGGSYALSVQG

-404 ENGRPYPT
+404 ENGRSYPT
-412 RGRFAAKVDF
+412 KGRFAAKVDF

-436 LHMGTQK
+436 LHMGKQK

-456 WTENGSGDVS
+456 WTENSGGDVS
-466 GRFYGPGGE
+466 GKFYGPAGE

>member
-1 MKEMMMF
+1 MF
-8 KRSVIAM
+8 ERSVIAM

-43 AAPVVAEDVE
+43 AAPVVAEKE
-53 EEVLPKE
+53 TEVKE
-60 KKDEEAVGGA
+60 DA
-70 PQADTQDTTA
+70 PQAGSQGQGAPSTQ
-80 GKGGQ
+80 GSQ
-85 DMAAVSEENTGN
+85 DMAAVSAENTGN

-105 PKNEDEGA
+105 PKNEDEGP

-120 AADTDSFT
+120 S
-128 PNHTPASN
+128 
-136 MPAGNMENQAPDNG
+136 
-150 ESAQP
+150 
-155 ANQPDM
+155 
-161 ANAADGMQG
+161 
-170 DDPSA
+170 
-175 GGQNA
+175 
-180 GNTAA
+180 

-193 NNQPAGSSDSAPASN
+193 NNQPADSSDSAPASN

-220 VDLANGIKLD
+220 VDLANGVLID
-230 SGSENVTLT
+230 GPSQNITLT
-239 HCKDKV
+239 HCKGDS
-245 CGSDFLDEEA
+245 CNGDNLLDEEA
-255 PSKSEFESLSD
+255 PSKSEFENLNES
-266 EKKIEK
+266 ERIEK
-272 YKKDGEKFTNL
+272 YKKDGKSDKFTNL
-283 VATEVQA
+283 VATAVQA
-290 NGVNKYV
+290 NGTNKYV

-310 RFRRSARLRRSL
+310 RFRRSARSRRSL

-367 EKLSGGSYALRVQG
+367 EKLPGGSYALRVQG

-456 WTENGSGDVS
+456 WTENGGGDVS
-466 GRFYGPGGE
+466 GKFYGPAGE

>member
-1 MKEMMMF
+1 MF
-8 KRSVIAM
+8 ERSVIAM

-43 AAPVVAEDVE
+43 AAPVVAEKE
-53 EEVLPKE
+53 TEVKE
-60 KKDEEAVGGA
+60 DA
-70 PQADTQDTTA
+70 PQAGSQGQGAPSTQ
-80 GKGGQ
+80 GSQ
-85 DMAAVSEENTGN
+85 DMAAVSAENTGN

-105 PKNEDEGA
+105 PKNEDEGP

-120 AADTDSFT
+120 S
-128 PNHTPASN
+128 
-136 MPAGNMENQAPDNG
+136 
-150 ESAQP
+150 
-155 ANQPDM
+155 
-161 ANAADGMQG
+161 
-170 DDPSA
+170 
-175 GGQNA
+175 
-180 GNTAA
+180 

-193 NNQPAGSSDSAPASN
+193 NNQPADSSDSAPASN

-220 VDLANGIKLD
+220 VDLANGVLID
-230 SGSENVTLT
+230 GPSQNITLT
-239 HCKDKV
+239 HCKGDS
-245 CGSDFLDEEA
+245 CNGDNLLDEEA
-255 PSKSEFESLSD
+255 PSKSEFENLNES
-266 EKKIEK
+266 ERIEK
-272 YKKDGEKFTNL
+272 YKKDGKSDKFTNL
-283 VATEVQA
+283 VATAVQA
-290 NGVNKYV
+290 NGTNKYV

-310 RFRRSARLRRSL
+310 RFRRSARSRRSL

-346 TGHSGNIFAPEG
+346 TGHSGNIFAPEE

-367 EKLSGGSYALRVQG
+367 EKLPGGSYALRVQG

-456 WTENGSGDVS
+456 WTENGGGDVS
-466 GRFYGPGGE
+466 GRFYGPAGE

>member
-1 MKEMMMF
+1 MF

-60 KKDEEAVGGA
+60 KKDEEAVSGA
-70 PQADTQDTTA
+70 PQADTQDTPT

-85 DMAAVSEENTGN
+85 NMAAVSEENTGN
-97 GGAATTDK
+97 GGAATTDN

-120 AADTDSFT
+120 AADTDSLT
-128 PNHTPASN
+128 PNHTPAPN
-136 MPAGNMENQAPDNG
+136 MPTGDMGNQAPDSG
-150 ESAQP
+150 ESVQP
-155 ANQPDM
+155 ENKPDM
-161 ANAADGMQG
+161 ANAADGMQE
-170 DDPSA
+170 DDPSV
-175 GGQNA
+175 GENV
-180 GNTAA
+180 GNTADQ
-185 AESANQTG
+185 AE
-193 NNQPAGSSDSAPASN
+193 NNQVGGSQN
-208 PAPANGGSNFGR
+208 PAPSTNPNATNGGGDFGR
-220 VDLANGIKLD
+220 T
-230 SGSENVTLT
+230 NVGNSVVIDGPSQNITLT
-239 HCKDKV
+239 HCKGDS
-245 CGSDFLDEEA
+245 CTGDNLLDEEA
-255 PSKSEFESLSD
+255 PSKSEFEKLS
-266 EKKIEK
+266 ESERMEK
-272 YKKDGEKFTNL
+272 YKKDGKDKFVGL
-283 VATEVQA
+283 VATTVKME
-290 NGVNKYV
+290 GTNKY
-297 IIYKDKSASSSSA
+297 IIFYTDKPPT
-310 RFRRSARLRRSL
+310 RSARSRRSL

-404 ENGRPYPT
+404 ENGRSYPT
-412 RGRFAAKVDF
+412 KGRFAAKVDF

-456 WTENGSGDVS
+456 WTENGGGDIS
-466 GRFYGPGGE
+466 GRFYGPAGE

>member
-1 MKEMMMF
+1 MF

-29 GSPDVKSADTLSKP
+29 GSPDVKSADTPSKP
-43 AAPVVAEDVE
+43 AAPVVSEKETEAKED
-53 EEVLPKE
+53 
-60 KKDEEAVGGA
+60 A
-70 PQADTQDTTA
+70 PQAGSQGQGAPSTQ
-80 GKGGQ
+80 GSQ
-85 DMAAVSEENTGN
+85 DMAAVSAENTGN
-97 GGAATTDK
+97 GGAATTDN

-120 AADTDSFT
+120 AADTDSLT
-128 PNHTPASN
+128 PNHTPAPN
-136 MPAGNMENQAPDNG
+136 MPAGDMGNQAPDNG

-155 ANQPDM
+155 ENKPDM
-161 ANAADGMQG
+161 ANAADGIQG

-185 AESANQTG
+185 QGANQAG
-193 NNQPAGSSDSAPASN
+193 NNQAAGSQNPASSTN
-208 PAPANGGSNFGR
+208 PNATNGGGDFGRTNVANGVLIDGPSQN
-220 VDLANGIKLD
+220 I
-230 SGSENVTLT
+230 TLT
-239 HCKDKV
+239 HCKGDS
-245 CGSDFLDEEA
+245 CSGDNLLDEEA
-255 PSKSEFESLSD
+255 PPKSEFENLSD
-266 EKKIEK
+266 EEKIK
-272 YKKDGEKFTNL
+272 RYKKDGKNFTGL
-283 VATEVQA
+283 VATKVEKK
-290 NGVNKYV
+290 GVNQYV
-297 IIYKDKSASSSSA
+297 IIYTDKTTSST
-310 RFRRSARLRRSL
+310 RVRRSARSRRSL

-358 NYRYLTYGA
+358 NYRYLTYVA
-367 EKLSGGSYALRVQG
+367 EKLPGGSYALRVQG

-404 ENGRPYPT
+404 ENGRPYPSG
-412 RGRFAAKVDF
+412 GRFAAKVDF

-456 WTENGSGDVS
+456 WTENGGGDVS
-466 GRFYGPGGE
+466 GRFYGPAGE

>member
-1 MKEMMMF
+1 MF

-29 GSPDVKSADTLSKP
+29 GSPDVKSADTPSKP
-43 AAPVVAEDVE
+43 AAPVVSEDAG

-70 PQADTQDTTA
+70 RKADTQDATA
-80 GKGGQ
+80 GEGSQ
-85 DMAAVSEENTGN
+85 DMAAVSAENTGN
-97 GGAATTDK
+97 GGAATTDT

-120 AADTDSFT
+120 AADTDSLT
-128 PNHTPASN
+128 PDHTTAPN
-136 MPAGNMENQAPDNG
+136 MPAGNMENQ
-150 ESAQP
+150 
-155 ANQPDM
+155 PDM
-161 ANAADGMQG
+161 ANTADRMQG

-175 GGQNA
+175 GENA

-185 AESANQTG
+185 QGANQAE
-193 NNQPAGSSDSAPASN
+193 NNQVGGSQN
-208 PAPANGGSNFGR
+208 PAPSTNPNATNGGGDFGR
-220 VDLANGIKLD
+220 T
-230 SGSENVTLT
+230 NVGNSVVIDGPSQNITLT
-239 HCKDKV
+239 HCKGDP
-245 CGSDFLDEEA
+245 CNGDNLLDEEA
-255 PSKSEFESLSD
+255 PSKSEFEKLNES
-266 EKKIEK
+266 ERIEK
-272 YKKDGEKFTNL
+272 YKKDGKDKFVGL
-283 VATEVQA
+283 VATTVKME
-290 NGVNKYV
+290 GTNKY
-297 IIYKDKSASSSSA
+297 IIFYTDKPPT
-310 RFRRSARLRRSL
+310 RSARSRRSL

>member
-8 KRSVIAM
+8 KRNVIAM

-43 AAPVVAEDVE
+43 VAPVVSEKETEAKED
-53 EEVLPKE
+53 
-60 KKDEEAVGGA
+60 A
-70 PQADTQDTTA
+70 PQAGSQGQGA
-80 GKGGQ
+80 PSAQGSQ

-97 GGAATTDK
+97 GGAATADN

-113 QNDMPQN
+113 QDDMPQK
-120 AADTDSFT
+120 AAGTDSST
-128 PNHTPASN
+128 PNHTPAPN
-136 MPAGNMENQAPDNG
+136 MPAGNMENQ
-150 ESAQP
+150 
-155 ANQPDM
+155 PDM
-161 ANAADGMQG
+161 ANTADRMQG

-175 GGQNA
+175 GENA

-185 AESANQTG
+185 QGANQVG
-193 NNQPAGSSDSAPASN
+193 NNQAAGSSDPIPASN
-208 PAPANGGSNFGR
+208 PATTNSGGDFGR
-220 VDLANGIKLD
+220 TNVANGIKLD
-230 SGSENVTLT
+230 GPSQNITLT
-239 HCKDKV
+239 HCKDTV
-245 CGSDFLDEEA
+245 CGSNFLAEEA
-255 PSKSEFESLSD
+255 PSKSEFESLDDSGR
-266 EKKIEK
+266 INK
-272 YKKDGEKFTNL
+272 YKKDGQDKFTNL
-283 VATEVQA
+283 VATEVKA
-290 NGVNKYV
+290 NGTNKYV
-297 IIYKDKSASSSSA
+297 IIYKDKSTSSA
-310 RFRRSARLRRSL
+310 RVRRSARSRRSL

-367 EKLSGGSYALRVQG
+367 EKLPGGSYALRVQG
-381 EPAKGEMLAGTAVYN
+381 EPSKGEMLAGAAVYN

-404 ENGRPYPT
+404 ENGRSYPT

-443 FKAAIDG
+443 FKAAING
-450 NGFKGT
+450 NSFKGT
-456 WTENGSGDVS
+456 WTENGGGDVS
-466 GRFYGPGGE
+466 GRFYGPAGE

>member
-1 MKEMMMF
+1 MF

-97 GGAATTDK
+97 GGAATADN
-105 PKNEDEGA
+105 PKNEDEA

-120 AADTDSFT
+120 AADTDSLT
-128 PNHTPASN
+128 PNHTPAPN
-136 MPAGNMENQAPDNG
+136 MPAGNMENQAPDAG

-161 ANAADGMQG
+161 ANAADGIQG

-175 GGQNA
+175 GENA
-180 GNTAA
+180 GNTAS

-220 VDLANGIKLD
+220 T
-230 SGSENVTLT
+230 NVGNSVVIDGPSQNITLT
-239 HCKDKV
+239 HCKGDS
-245 CGSDFLDEEA
+245 CDNGNLLDEEA
-255 PSKSEFESLSD
+255 PSKSEFEKLS
-266 EKKIEK
+266 ESERMEK
-272 YKKDGEKFTNL
+272 YKKDGKSNKFTGF
-283 VATEVQA
+283 VADRLQMKGTNQ
-290 NGVNKYV
+290 Y
-297 IIYKDKSASSSSA
+297 IIFYKPKPTSSA
-310 RFRRSARLRRSL
+310 RFRRSARSRRSL
-322 PAEMPLIPVNQAD
+322 PTEMPLIPVNQAD

-367 EKLSGGSYALRVQG
+367 EKLPGGSYALRVQG

-456 WTENGSGDVS
+456 WTENGGGDVS
-466 GRFYGPGGE
+466 GRFYGPAGE